1 MTVRCGR
8 IWLASLLMLVGC
20 ADNPPA
26 VIENK
31 SVAAVDVSPEVRQ
44 TNAQRADYG
53 PNLPAGPDYVVEP
66 GDTLYAVAFRL
77 GMDYRTLA
85 GLNDI
90 DPPYVIRVGQSLKT
104 APDAERANAPA
115 IPETTA
121 IQSHSP
127 QRAGGSRGERSVESV
142 GESAVE
148 NAVASAGEGVV
159 ESSTDKAMA
168 SAPEGNPVTATTK
181 PAAKQPEPG
190 PPSHSLST
198 AKTPTPNAPV
208 DRWSWPAE
216 GKVSR
221 AYSAERHKG
230 IDLHGERGSPVM
242 ATAAGVVVYAGTG
255 VTGYGALLIV
265 KHNDTYL
272 SAYGHNDALLAAEGQ
287 QVDAGQVIARMGST
301 SSDSVKLHFEIRR
314 NGRPVNPTSLLPQR

>member
-1 MTVRCGR
+1 MV
-8 IWLASLLMLVGC
+8 SLLLLFGC
-20 ADNPPA
+20 ADTPPA

-31 SVAAVDVSPEVRQ
+31 SVAAVDVPPEVRQ
-44 TNAQRADYG
+44 TNTNRPDYG
-53 PNLPAGPDYVVEP
+53 PQLAAGPDYVVEP

-77 GMDYRTLA
+77 GVDYRTLA
-85 GLNDI
+85 SLNDI
-90 DPPYVIRVGQSLKT
+90 DPPYVIRVGQALQT
-104 APDAERANAPA
+104 VPNAAPGSAASAL
-115 IPETTA
+115 ETSAAQVGDT
-121 IQSHSP
+121 
-127 QRAGGSRGERSVESV
+127 QRASGTSVKSAAGDETARATE
-142 GESAVE
+142 GESI
-148 NAVASAGEGVV
+148 
-159 ESSTDKAMA
+159 
-168 SAPEGNPVTATTK
+168 TATAK
-181 PAAKQPEPG
+181 PAATKSEPG
-190 PPSHSLST
+190 PPSHTLST

-208 DRWSWPAE
+208 DRWSWPAD

-230 IDLHGERGSPVM
+230 IDLVGERGSPVM

-287 QVDAGQVIARMGST
+287 RVDAGQVIARMGST

>member
-1 MTVRCGR
+1 MTARCGQ
-8 IWLASLLMLVGC
+8 ILVASLLLLAGC
-20 ADNPPA
+20 ADTPPA

-31 SVAAVDVSPEVRQ
+31 SVAAVHVPPEVRQ
-44 TNAQRADYG
+44 TSTHRADYG

-77 GMDYRTLA
+77 GVDYRTLA
-85 GLNDI
+85 SLNNI
-90 DPPYVIRVGQSLKT
+90 DPPYVIRVGQALKT
-104 APDAERANAPA
+104 APTTGLVNAPA
-115 IPETTA
+115 VPETTESQVSA
-121 IQSHSP
+121 Q
-127 QRAGGSRGERSVESV
+127 QRAGGAGVHSVVKSGAESTASNAA
-142 GESAVE
+142 ESATE
-148 NAVASAGEGVV
+148 AERAAAAARQS
-159 ESSTDKAMA
+159 ES
-168 SAPEGNPVTATTK
+168 N
-181 PAAKQPEPG
+181 QP
-190 PPSHSLST
+190 SRTLST
-198 AKTPTPNAPV
+198 AKTPAPNAPV

-230 IDLHGERGSPVM
+230 IDLVGERGSPVK

-272 SAYGHNDALLAAEGQ
+272 SAYGHNDALLVAEGQ

-314 NGRPVNPTSLLPQR
+314 NGRPVNPTSLLSQR

>member
-1 MTVRCGR
+1 MTVRCGQ
-8 IWLASLLMLVGC
+8 ILVVSLLLLFGC
-20 ADNPPA
+20 ADTPPA

-31 SVAAVDVSPEVRQ
+31 SVAAVDVPPEVRQ
-44 TNAQRADYG
+44 TNTNLPDYG
-53 PNLPAGPDYVVEP
+53 PQLAAGPDYVVES

-85 GLNDI
+85 SLNDI
-90 DPPYVIRVGQSLKT
+90 DPPYVIRVGQALKT
-104 APDAERANAPA
+104 APQGVA
-115 IPETTA
+115 
-121 IQSHSP
+121 
-127 QRAGGSRGERSVESV
+127 
-142 GESAVE
+142 ESASVSAE
-148 NAVASAGEGVV
+148 ANLAQASAMQLARGTSVKSSAGNGTARAADS
-159 ESSTDKAMA
+159 ESIAA
-168 SAPEGNPVTATTK
+168 TAK
-181 PAAKQPEPG
+181 PAATKSEPG
-190 PPSHSLST
+190 PPSHTLST

-208 DRWSWPAE
+208 DRWSWPAD

-230 IDLHGERGSPVM
+230 IDLVGERGSPVM

-287 QVDAGQVIARMGST
+287 RVDAGQVIARMGST

-314 NGRPVNPTSLLPQR
+314 NGRPVNPTALLPQR

>member
-1 MTVRCGR
+1 MTVRCGQF
-8 IWLASLLMLVGC
+8 WVASLLLLVGC

-31 SVAAVDVSPEVRQ
+31 SVAAVDVPPEVRQ
-44 TNAQRADYG
+44 TNANRPDYG

-85 GLNDI
+85 NLNDI
-90 DPPYVIRVGQSLKT
+90 DPPYVIRVGQALKT
-104 APDAERANAPA
+104 APDAELANAA
-115 IPETTA
+115 AVPETAAT
-121 IQSHSP
+121 QSHSRQP
-127 QRAGGSRGERSVESV
+127 ASGASVESAA
-142 GESAVE
+142 ESGAG
-148 NAVASAGEGVV
+148 NATASASEGERIAATAK
-159 ESSTDKAMA
+159 S
-168 SAPEGNPVTATTK
+168 TAT
-181 PAAKQPEPG
+181 QPEPG

-230 IDLHGERGSPVM
+230 IDLDGERGAPVM

-287 QVDAGQVIARMGST
+287 RVDAGQVIARMGST

>member
-1 MTVRCGR
+1 MRVRCGQ
-8 IWLASLLMLVGC
+8 IWVASVLLFVGC

-31 SVAAVDVSPEVRQ
+31 SVAAVDVPPEVRQ
-44 TNAQRADYG
+44 TNASRPDYG

-77 GMDYRTLA
+77 GVDYRTLA
-85 GLNDI
+85 SLNDI

-104 APDAERANAPA
+104 APDAELANAA
-115 IPETTA
+115 AVPETTA
-121 IQSHSP
+121 TQSHSQQP
-127 QRAGGSRGERSVESV
+127 VSGASVESAA
-142 GESAVE
+142 ESG
-148 NAVASAGEGVV
+148 AGNV
-159 ESSTDKAMA
+159 TA
-168 SAPEGNPVTATTK
+168 SAPEGERIAATAKPTAT
-181 PAAKQPEPG
+181 QPEPG

-198 AKTPTPNAPV
+198 AKAPPPNAPV

-230 IDLHGERGSPVM
+230 IDLDGERGSPVM

-287 QVDAGQVIARMGST
+287 QVSAGQVIARMGST

>member
-1 MTVRCGR
+1 MTVRCGQ
-8 IWLASLLMLVGC
+8 ILVVSLLLLFGC
-20 ADNPPA
+20 ADTPPA

-31 SVAAVDVSPEVRQ
+31 SVAAVDVPPEVRQ
-44 TNAQRADYG
+44 TNTNRPDYG
-53 PNLPAGPDYVVEP
+53 SELAAGPDYVVEP

-77 GMDYRTLA
+77 GVDYRTLA
-85 GLNDI
+85 SLNDI
-90 DPPYVIRVGQSLKT
+90 DPPYVIRVGQALKT
-104 APDAERANAPA
+104 VPNAALGGASPA
-115 IPETTA
+115 LETNAAQVSGT
-121 IQSHSP
+121 
-127 QRAGGSRGERSVESV
+127 QRASETSVTSAAGNGAARATE
-142 GESAVE
+142 GESI
-148 NAVASAGEGVV
+148 
-159 ESSTDKAMA
+159 
-168 SAPEGNPVTATTK
+168 TATAK
-181 PAAKQPEPG
+181 PAATKSEPG
-190 PPSHSLST
+190 PPSHTLST

-208 DRWSWPAE
+208 DRWSWPAD

-230 IDLHGERGSPVM
+230 IDLVGERGSPVM

-287 QVDAGQVIARMGST
+287 RVDAGQVIARMGST

>member
-1 MTVRCGR
+1 MRVLYGQ
-8 IWLASLLMLVGC
+8 IWMVSVLLLVGC

-31 SVAAVDVSPEVRQ
+31 SVAAVDVPPEVRQ
-44 TNAQRADYG
+44 TNANRPDYG
-53 PNLPAGPDYVVEP
+53 PNLPVGPDYVVEP

-85 GLNDI
+85 NLNEI
-90 DPPYVIRVGQSLKT
+90 DLPYVIRVGQSLKT
-104 APDAERANAPA
+104 APDAELATALA
-115 IPETTA
+115 VPETTA
-121 IQSHSP
+121 TQFHSRQP
-127 QRAGGSRGERSVESV
+127 ASATGGERAVEGAEESTVEST
-142 GESAVE
+142 
-148 NAVASAGEGVV
+148 AG
-159 ESSTDKAMA
+159 KATA
-168 SAPEGNPVTATTK
+168 SAPESERVAATTTPTAT
-181 PAAKQPEPG
+181 QPEPG

-198 AKTPTPNAPV
+198 AKPPPPNAPV
-208 DRWSWPAE
+208 DHWSWPAE
-216 GKVSR
+216 GRVSR

-230 IDLHGERGSPVM
+230 IDLDGERGSPVM

-265 KHNDTYL
+265 KHNDIYL
-272 SAYGHNDALLAAEGQ
+272 SAYGHNDALLVAEGQ

>member
-1 MTVRCGR
+1 MRVRCGQ
-8 IWLASLLMLVGC
+8 IWVASVLLLVGC

-31 SVAAVDVSPEVRQ
+31 SVAAVDVPPEVRQ
-44 TNAQRADYG
+44 TNASRPDYG

-77 GMDYRTLA
+77 GVDYRTLA
-85 GLNDI
+85 SLNDI

-104 APDAERANAPA
+104 APDAGRANAA
-115 IPETTA
+115 AVPETTA
-121 IQSHSP
+121 TQSHSQQP
-127 QRAGGSRGERSVESV
+127 VSGASVESAA
-142 GESAVE
+142 ESG
-148 NAVASAGEGVV
+148 AGNV
-159 ESSTDKAMA
+159 TA
-168 SAPEGNPVTATTK
+168 SAPEGERIAATAKPTAT
-181 PAAKQPEPG
+181 QPEPG

-198 AKTPTPNAPV
+198 AKAPPPNAPV

-230 IDLHGERGSPVM
+230 IDLDGERGSPVM

-287 QVDAGQVIARMGST
+287 QVSAGQVIARMGST

>member
-1 MTVRCGR
+1 MTLRCGQ
-8 IWLASLLMLVGC
+8 ILVASLLLLVGC
-20 ADNPPA
+20 ADNPPV

-31 SVAAVDVSPEVRQ
+31 SVAAVYVPPEVRQ
-44 TNAQRADYG
+44 TNTPRADYG
-53 PNLPAGPDYVVEP
+53 PNLPTGPDYVVEP

-77 GMDYRTLA
+77 GVDFRTLA
-85 GLNDI
+85 SLNNI
-90 DPPYVIRVGQSLKT
+90 DPPYVIKVGQTLKT
-104 APDAERANAPA
+104 APGTAPA
-115 IPETTA
+115 GAPTA
-121 IQSHSP
+121 PATKGIQASAQ
-127 QRAGGSRGERSVESV
+127 QRAGGTGVQSASKSTVESTA
-142 GESAVE
+142 GNSAESATE
-148 NAVASAGEGVV
+148 SAR
-159 ESSTDKAMA
+159 T
-168 SAPEGNPVTATTK
+168 TAAAK
-181 PAAKQPEPG
+181 PAATQSEPG
-190 PPSHSLST
+190 PPSHTLST

-208 DRWSWPAE
+208 DRWSWPTE

-230 IDLHGERGSPVM
+230 IDLVGERGSPVM

-272 SAYGHNDALLAAEGQ
+272 SAYGHNDALLVAEGQ
-287 QVDAGQVIARMGST
+287 QVDADQVIARMGST

>member
-1 MTVRCGR
+1 MTVRLGQ
-8 IWLASLLMLVGC
+8 ILVVSLLLLFGC
-20 ADNPPA
+20 ADTPPA

-31 SVAAVDVSPEVRQ
+31 SVAAVDVPPEVRQ
-44 TNAQRADYG
+44 TNTNRPDYG
-53 PNLPAGPDYVVEP
+53 PELAAGPDYVVEP

-77 GMDYRTLA
+77 GVDYRTLA
-85 GLNDI
+85 SLNEI
-90 DPPYVIRVGQSLKT
+90 DPPYVIRVGQALKT
-104 APDAERANAPA
+104 VPNAAPRGAAAALETNAA
-115 IPETTA
+115 QVSDT
-121 IQSHSP
+121 
-127 QRAGGSRGERSVESV
+127 QRASETSVTSAAGNGAARATE
-142 GESAVE
+142 GESI
-148 NAVASAGEGVV
+148 
-159 ESSTDKAMA
+159 
-168 SAPEGNPVTATTK
+168 TATAK
-181 PAAKQPEPG
+181 PAARKSEPG
-190 PPSHSLST
+190 PPSHTLST

-230 IDLHGERGSPVM
+230 IDLVGERGSPVM

-287 QVDAGQVIARMGST
+287 RVDAGQVIARMGST

>member
-1 MTVRCGR
+1 MRMRCGQF
-8 IWLASLLMLVGC
+8 WVASVLLLVGC

-31 SVAAVDVSPEVRQ
+31 SVAAVDVPPEVRQ
-44 TNAQRADYG
+44 TNANRPDYG

-77 GMDYRTLA
+77 GVDYRTLA
-85 GLNDI
+85 NLNDI
-90 DPPYVIRVGQSLKT
+90 DPPYVIRVGQALKT
-104 APDAERANAPA
+104 APDAERANAA
-115 IPETTA
+115 AVPETAAT
-121 IQSHSP
+121 QSHSQQP
-127 QRAGGSRGERSVESV
+127 ASGASVESAA
-142 GESAVE
+142 ESGAG
-148 NAVASAGEGVV
+148 NATASASEGERVAAAAK
-159 ESSTDKAMA
+159 S
-168 SAPEGNPVTATTK
+168 TAT
-181 PAAKQPEPG
+181 QPEPG

-221 AYSAERHKG
+221 LYSAERHKG
-230 IDLHGERGSPVM
+230 IDLDGERGAPVM

-287 QVDAGQVIARMGST
+287 RVDAGQVIARMGST

-314 NGRPVNPTSLLPQR
+314 NGRPVNPASLLPQR

>member
-1 MTVRCGR
+1 MTVRCGQ
-8 IWLASLLMLVGC
+8 ILVVSLLLLFGC
-20 ADNPPA
+20 ADTPPA

-31 SVAAVDVSPEVRQ
+31 SVAAVDVPPEVRQ
-44 TNAQRADYG
+44 TNTNRPDYG
-53 PNLPAGPDYVVEP
+53 PQLAAGPDYVVEP

-77 GMDYRTLA
+77 GMDYRALA
-85 GLNDI
+85 SLNDI
-90 DPPYVIRVGQSLKT
+90 DPPYVIRVGQALKT
-104 APDAERANAPA
+104 APEGVSGSPPVSPEANVAQA
-115 IPETTA
+115 SA
-121 IQSHSP
+121 M
-127 QRAGGSRGERSVESV
+127 QRASGTSVKSAAGNGAARATE
-142 GESAVE
+142 GESI
-148 NAVASAGEGVV
+148 
-159 ESSTDKAMA
+159 
-168 SAPEGNPVTATTK
+168 TATAK
-181 PAAKQPEPG
+181 PAATKSEPG
-190 PPSHSLST
+190 PPSHTLST

-208 DRWSWPAE
+208 DRWSWPAD

-230 IDLHGERGSPVM
+230 IDLVGERGSPVM

-287 QVDAGQVIARMGST
+287 QVKGGQVIARMGST

>member
-1 MTVRCGR
+1 MRVRYGQ
-8 IWLASLLMLVGC
+8 IWVASVLLLVGC

-26 VIENK
+26 VIENR
-31 SVAAVDVSPEVRQ
+31 SVAAVDVPPEVRQ
-44 TNAQRADYG
+44 TNANRPDYG

-66 GDTLYAVAFRL
+66 GDTLYAVGFRL

-85 GLNDI
+85 NLNEI

-104 APDAERANAPA
+104 APDAELANAPA
-115 IPETTA
+115 VPETTA
-121 IQSHSP
+121 TQFHSQQP
-127 QRAGGSRGERSVESV
+127 ASATSGERAVVGAVKSTVEST
-142 GESAVE
+142 
-148 NAVASAGEGVV
+148 AG
-159 ESSTDKAMA
+159 KATA
-168 SAPEGNPVTATTK
+168 SAPEGERVAATTK
-181 PAAKQPEPG
+181 PTATQPEPG

-198 AKTPTPNAPV
+198 ARTPPPNAPV
-208 DRWSWPAE
+208 DHWSWPAQ

-230 IDLHGERGSPVM
+230 IDLDGERGAPVM

>member
-1 MTVRCGR
+1 MAMRCCQSL
-8 IWLASLLMLVGC
+8 LASLLLLLGC

-31 SVAAVDVSPEVRQ
+31 SVAAVDVPPEVRQ
-44 TNAQRADYG
+44 ANTNLPDYG
-53 PNLPAGPDYVVEP
+53 RDLAAGPDYVVEP

-85 GLNDI
+85 SLNNI
-90 DPPYVIRVGQSLKT
+90 DPPHVIRVGQSLRT
-104 APDAERANAPA
+104 APDAALGSVPAASEANPSEASA
-115 IPETTA
+115 MQRVSETTA
-121 IQSHSP
+121 
-127 QRAGGSRGERSVESV
+127 
-142 GESAVE
+142 E
-148 NAVASAGEGVV
+148 NAAGN
-159 ESSTDKAMA
+159 A
-168 SAPEGNPVTATTK
+168 TATAK
-181 PAAKQPEPG
+181 SAATQSEAG
-190 PPSHSLST
+190 PPSQTLSPAQT
-198 AKTPTPNAPV
+198 LAPNAPV
-208 DRWSWPAE
+208 DRWFWPAE
-216 GKVSR
+216 GTVSR

-230 IDLHGERGSPVM
+230 IELVGERGSPVM

-314 NGRPVNPTSLLPQR
+314 NGRPVNPTSLLPKR

>member
-1 MTVRCGR
+1 MAVRCGQ
-8 IWLASLLMLVGC
+8 SLVATLLLLIGC

-31 SVAAVDVSPEVRQ
+31 SVAAVDVPPEVRQ
-44 TNAQRADYG
+44 TDSNFPDYG
-53 PNLPAGPDYVVEP
+53 RNLAAGPDYVVEP
-66 GDTLYAVAFRL
+66 GNTLYAVAFRL

-85 GLNDI
+85 SLNNI
-90 DPPYVIRVGQSLKT
+90 DPPYVIKVGQALKT
-104 APDAERANAPA
+104 VPDA
-115 IPETTA
+115 
-121 IQSHSP
+121 
-127 QRAGGSRGERSVESV
+127 
-142 GESAVE
+142 
-148 NAVASAGEGVV
+148 
-159 ESSTDKAMA
+159 
-168 SAPEGNPVTATTK
+168 APEANPPEAIAMQRVSETNAKNAAGSATATAK
-181 PAAKQPEPG
+181 PAATQSEPS

-198 AKTPTPNAPV
+198 AKAPTPNAPV
-208 DRWSWPAE
+208 DRWFWPAE
-216 GKVSR
+216 GAVSH

-230 IDLHGERGSPVM
+230 IDLVGERGSPVM

-272 SAYGHNDALLAAEGQ
+272 SAYGHNDALLVAEGQ

>member
-1 MTVRCGR
+1 MTVRCGQ
-8 IWLASLLMLVGC
+8 ILVVSLLLLFGC
-20 ADNPPA
+20 ADTPPA

-31 SVAAVDVSPEVRQ
+31 SVAAVDVPPEVRQ
-44 TNAQRADYG
+44 TNTNLPDYG
-53 PNLPAGPDYVVEP
+53 PQLAAGPDYVVES

-85 GLNDI
+85 SLNDI
-90 DPPYVIRVGQSLKT
+90 DPPYVIRVGQALKT
-104 APDAERANAPA
+104 APQGVAESASVSAEANLAQA
-115 IPETTA
+115 SA
-121 IQSHSP
+121 M
-127 QRAGGSRGERSVESV
+127 QRASGTSVKS
-142 GESAVE
+142 
-148 NAVASAGEGVV
+148 SAGNGTARAADS
-159 ESSTDKAMA
+159 ESIAA
-168 SAPEGNPVTATTK
+168 TAK
-181 PAAKQPEPG
+181 PAATKSEPG
-190 PPSHSLST
+190 PPSHTLST

-208 DRWSWPAE
+208 DRWSWPAK

-230 IDLHGERGSPVM
+230 IELVGERGSPVM

-272 SAYGHNDALLAAEGQ
+272 SAYGHNDALLAAEGRR
-287 QVDAGQVIARMGST
+287 VDAGQVIARMGST

-314 NGRPVNPTSLLPQR
+314 NGRPVNPTALLPQR

>member
-1 MTVRCGR
+1 MPARCGQLL
-8 IWLASLLMLVGC
+8 LASLLLLAGC

-26 VIENK
+26 VIEDK
-31 SVAAVDVSPEVRQ
+31 SVVAVDVPPEVRQ
-44 TNAQRADYG
+44 TNQSQPDYG
-53 PNLPAGPDYVVEP
+53 PELPSGPDYVVEP

-77 GMDYRTLA
+77 GLDYRALATL
-85 GLNDI
+85 NNI
-90 DPPYVIRVGQSLKT
+90 DPPYVIRVGQTLKT
-104 APDAERANAPA
+104 APDAAPGRAPA
-115 IPETTA
+115 EPETT
-121 IQSHSP
+121 
-127 QRAGGSRGERSVESV
+127 
-142 GESAVE
+142 
-148 NAVASAGEGVV
+148 VASASGMKSASEGPAGGTA
-159 ESSTDKAMA
+159 ESESPASSDKA
-168 SAPEGNPVTATTK
+168 
-181 PAAKQPEPG
+181 AAKKPEPG
-190 PPSHSLST
+190 PPSHTLST

-216 GKVSR
+216 GNVSR

-230 IDLHGERGSPVM
+230 IDLVGERGSPVM

-287 QVDAGQVIARMGST
+287 RVDAGQVIARMGSS

>member
-1 MTVRCGR
+1 MTVRCGQ
-8 IWLASLLMLVGC
+8 ILVVSLVLFFGC
-20 ADNPPA
+20 ADTPPA

-31 SVAAVDVSPEVRQ
+31 SVVAVDVPPEVRQ
-44 TNAQRADYG
+44 TNTTRPDYG
-53 PNLPAGPDYVVEP
+53 PQLAAGPDYVVEP

-85 GLNDI
+85 SLNDI
-90 DPPYVIRVGQSLKT
+90 DPPYVIRVGQALKT
-104 APDAERANAPA
+104 APDATSGSTRAAPETDVTQASAQQRASGTSVERAVESTAESAPSNRTVSA
-115 IPETTA
+115 TE
-121 IQSHSP
+121 
-127 QRAGGSRGERSVESV
+127 GERI
-142 GESAVE
+142 
-148 NAVASAGEGVV
+148 
-159 ESSTDKAMA
+159 
-168 SAPEGNPVTATTK
+168 TATAK
-181 PAAKQPEPG
+181 PAATKSEPG
-190 PPSHSLST
+190 PPSHTLST

-230 IDLHGERGSPVM
+230 IDLVGERGSPVM

-287 QVDAGQVIARMGST
+287 RVDTGQVIARMGST

>member
-1 MTVRCGR
+1 MTVSCGQ
-8 IWLASLLMLVGC
+8 IWVASVLLLVGC
-20 ADNPPA
+20 AHNPPA

-31 SVAAVDVSPEVRQ
+31 SVAAVDVPPEVRQ
-44 TNAQRADYG
+44 TNASRPDYG

-77 GMDYRTLA
+77 GVDYRTLA
-85 GLNDI
+85 SLNDI

-104 APDAERANAPA
+104 APDAELANAA
-115 IPETTA
+115 AVPETTA
-121 IQSHSP
+121 IQSHSQQP
-127 QRAGGSRGERSVESV
+127 VSGASVESAA
-142 GESAVE
+142 ESG
-148 NAVASAGEGVV
+148 AGNV
-159 ESSTDKAMA
+159 TA
-168 SAPEGNPVTATTK
+168 SAPGGERIAATAKPTAT
-181 PAAKQPEPG
+181 QPEPD

-198 AKTPTPNAPV
+198 AKAPPPNAPV

-230 IDLHGERGSPVM
+230 IDLDGERGAPVM

-287 QVDAGQVIARMGST
+287 QVSAGQVIARMGST

>member
-1 MTVRCGR
+1 MRVLYGQ
-8 IWLASLLMLVGC
+8 IWVASVLLLVGC

-31 SVAAVDVSPEVRQ
+31 SVAAVDVPPEVRQ
-44 TNAQRADYG
+44 TNANRPDYG

-85 GLNDI
+85 NLNEI

-104 APDAERANAPA
+104 ACPNRWLFANALA
-115 IPETTA
+115 L
-121 IQSHSP
+121 
-127 QRAGGSRGERSVESV
+127 QRVSATSSRDRMHAGKATRVHERS
-142 GESAVE
+142 
-148 NAVASAGEGVV
+148 
-159 ESSTDKAMA
+159 
-168 SAPEGNPVTATTK
+168 PPTT
-181 PAAKQPEPG
+181 QEPG

-198 AKTPTPNAPV
+198 AKPPPPNAPV
-208 DRWSWPAE
+208 DHWSWPAE

-230 IDLHGERGSPVM
+230 IDLDGERGAPVM

-265 KHNDTYL
+265 KHNDIYL

>member
-1 MTVRCGR
+1 MTVSCGQF
-8 IWLASLLMLVGC
+8 WVASVLLLVGC

-31 SVAAVDVSPEVRQ
+31 SVAAVDVPPEVRQ
-44 TNAQRADYG
+44 TNASRPDYG

-77 GMDYRTLA
+77 GVDYRTLA
-85 GLNDI
+85 SLNDI

-104 APDAERANAPA
+104 APDAELANAA
-115 IPETTA
+115 AVPETTA
-121 IQSHSP
+121 TQSHSQQP
-127 QRAGGSRGERSVESV
+127 VSGASVESAA
-142 GESAVE
+142 ESG
-148 NAVASAGEGVV
+148 AGNV
-159 ESSTDKAMA
+159 TA
-168 SAPEGNPVTATTK
+168 SAPGGERIAATAKPTAT
-181 PAAKQPEPG
+181 QPEPG

-198 AKTPTPNAPV
+198 AKAPPPNAPV

-230 IDLHGERGSPVM
+230 IDLDGERGSPVM

-287 QVDAGQVIARMGST
+287 QVSAGQVIARMGST